1 MWLPTYTIAELTCQ
15 MFRLKSGLY
24 ADHVFRQL
32 IHDALEIQRSETA
45 KIKKKRIIGNIKN
58 ISLIFLLKII
68 LIQVFSFFIGFFQPK
83 KKNDL
88 TVSFQN
94 LIYEFCT
101 ELILIISIILRS

>member
-32 IHDALEIQRSETA
+32 IHDALEVQRSETA
-45 KIKKKRIIGNIKN
+45 KIKKKRIIGNVKN

-68 LIQVFSFFIGFFQPK
+68 LIQVFSLVFSAEEKERFDCKFSKF
-83 KKNDL
+83 
-88 TVSFQN
+88 N
-94 LIYEFCT
+94 L
-101 ELILIISIILRS
+101 

>member
-24 ADHVFRQL
+24 ADPVFRQL
-32 IHDALEIQRSETA
+32 IHDVLEVQRSETA
-45 KIKKKRIIGNIKN
+45 KIKKKRTIGNVKN
-58 ISLIFLLKII
+58 ISLIFLFKNYINTSI
-68 LIQVFSFFIGFFQPK
+68 FIGFFQLK

-101 ELILIISIILRS
+101 ELILITSIILRS